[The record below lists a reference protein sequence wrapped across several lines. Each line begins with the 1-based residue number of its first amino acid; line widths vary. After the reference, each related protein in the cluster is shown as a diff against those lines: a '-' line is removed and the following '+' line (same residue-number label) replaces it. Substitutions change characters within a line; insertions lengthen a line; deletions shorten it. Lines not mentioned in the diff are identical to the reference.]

1 MRQGSII
8 LRSSHGKVPISM
20 ERNIWID
27 FDTTGLLIIFSIAVI
42 IYVGIFLILLE
53 RNGMIR
59 ALAAATGAWL
69 STMVAFRWIWSRRYE
84 WVQYLVSLRPMFQT
98 IAFMYI
104 IIGPIPPLMGM
115 TQYLSNYGVKDL
127 YWVLYLASPLA
138 FLAYEYG
145 YELGIGKLGSEI
157 KLPSLKS
164 DIKFP
169 SSMIFVVFLIV
180 VSIYYYMS
188 MYVGFYAAG
197 FKRTFVEEQGEFVKA
212 LGFLFNGFA
221 SVAILLAFN
230 NYGKKGLAHKLF
242 GIIVII
248 TIIVFVI
255 FMHNRRMAICFGI
268 ICLCLIQM
276 IRKIKFIKAAIFL
289 AIPIMLIYV
298 ITTSIR
304 VAMPSKYDEAGVS
317 FMDKLAS
324 SREVLSKGMSSQNL
338 VERSLK
344 VDMGYRLDA
353 FDASAGILKSHETE
367 GVPYMWGEHFLT
379 GAHQSLPGIMAM
391 TAKEDPE
398 QMVNNHFGLVDFD
411 QLTTLYSSSIADC
424 GILGIPLAFLVFGL
438 GHAYLWRQWSKKKIS
453 GVIAWGAKCSYF
465 AILPYLLSFENY
477 TGTYLTINLRYWV
490 IYMIIFTSI
499 LGCYAVFTK
508 KDFMGMRRIA

>member
-1 MRQGSII
+1 
-8 LRSSHGKVPISM
+8 M

-499 LGCYAVFTK
+499 LGCYAIFTK